1 MEHNIKFLKFIVFF
15 IPLID
20 CLSMFTDFPHSGQKS
35 VSSSISVLQNAQYSF
50 SPSSVFEVVSLISS
64 LGSSF
69 SSSVSF
75 LSDSSSCEASVL
87 CFLLCHLR
95 YLLSRFIFFVA
106 VFAFFFVV
114 FGIFFINFF
123 VLFFL

>member
-1 MEHNIKFLKFIVFF
+1 MMEIMEHTIRFLKFIVFF

-20 CLSMFTDFPHSGQKS
+20 CLSIFTDFPHSGQKS
-35 VSSSISVLQNAQYSF
+35 VSSSISVWQNGQYSF

-75 LSDSSSCEASVL
+75 LSVSS
-87 CFLLCHLR
+87 
-95 YLLSRFIFFVA
+95 
-106 VFAFFFVV
+106 
-114 FGIFFINFF
+114 
-123 VLFFL
+123 